1 VRLMR
6 PLMALRLRRV
16 RRRAALEPLRQE
28 EKGGPFGPVIEGLD
42 GLPLAR
48 IYRAAIQGMWE
59 SQALSRRAK
68 ALVLAVVGRALE
80 CPFSEQEGRRLALSE
95 GLRACDFDD
104 VLAHLASPTL
114 DAVESVA
121 VPFARETVWYQPAR
135 IQKRAREVMGALS
148 REQFTELIAVVSLA
162 NALCRIGPVLAWL
175 R

>member
-1 VRLMR
+1 MR
-6 PLMALRLRRV
+6 
-16 RRRAALEPLRQE
+16 
-28 EKGGPFGPVIEGLD
+28 
-42 GLPLAR
+42 
-48 IYRAAIQGMWE
+48 E